1 MTTATATEVEQAYLA
16 YFGRPADLGGMNY
29 WLGKSV
35 AEMDAGFAASQEY
48 ANLYSGMT
56 NDQRVEQVYQNLF
69 GRPSDPAGK
78 AYWVNQLNTGQ
89 ATIGTLVSTMEANAL
104 GVDVGTINNRLTF
117 AINFTA
123 SLTPA
128 QDAGYS
134 GTVSANA
141 ARAAV
146 SEVTYTDASL
156 ATARANMALDIT
168 AVDLGE
174 SPATLAAANAAAA
187 AAAAA
192 AAIAAAGGAAAVSA
206 VATGASATFTL
217 TTGIDKFTGGTGN
230 DIFNGTWWDG
240 AAISTFNPGDV
251 LIGGGGTDTLNI
263 TTASPGAMKLTGAN
277 WNAGDSGFTTLNIT
291 NTGNGAIT
299 FTSGANFDA
308 AFSTGHLNLTT
319 KIDGNAAMTI
329 DLTGAGVPADAYAG
343 TATII
348 STVIGNGAQ
357 TITAGS
363 GLSTVVAAT
372 HDGATTVNGTGLT
385 SVQITS
391 DAGGTNAQT
400 VGNVGSTAHL
410 ATIDV
415 TQNGAGAQ
423 VVTSTDGGAV
433 TIDATIASGGSGAQ
447 TITATSSS
455 AATVNATDNGAVAE
469 AQTIVTG
476 AGTDIISMLGSNLAN
491 TVSITGGAGADTITL
506 VASHTGIDTIYY
518 TANNQGGAAL
528 TIAAGGALAA
538 GDTVAN
544 FVLAKDIVDVH
555 GVSAQVHTA
564 FAGTLLNAWNFAT
577 DNVFIDTA
585 TTLAGAAATVANV
598 SALIGTVT
606 TAAATDT
613 GFVAIQT
620 NAATNV
626 WDILQVVS
634 ASGAH
639 AATALA
645 TTDTISLVG
654 QVTTTGAL
662 TTANFHA

>member
-174 SPATLAAANAAAA
+174 TPATLAAANAAAA

-240 AAISTFNPGDV
+240 AGISTFNPGDV

-263 TTASPGAMKLTGAN
+263 TTASAGAMTLTGAN

-299 FTSGANFDA
+299 LDSGANFDA

-329 DLTGAGVPADAYAG
+329 DLATSPYTG

-357 TITAGS
+357 TITTGA

-400 VGNVGSTAHL
+400 VGSVGLTDYL

-415 TQNGAGAQ
+415 TQYGAGAQ
-423 VVTSTDGGAV
+423 AVTSTDSSAV
-433 TIDATIASGGSGAQ
+433 TINAIIETGGSGAQ
-447 TITATSSS
+447 TITAMNSSG
-455 AATVNATDNGAVAE
+455 AIVNATDNGTSID

-476 AGTDIISMLGSNLAN
+476 GGADTITMLGSNLAN

-506 VASHTGIDTIYY
+506 VALHTGIDTIHY

-528 TIAAGGALAA
+528 TITAGGTLAA

-544 FVLAKDIVDVH
+544 FVLAKDIVDVS
-555 GVSAQVHTA
+555 GVTAQVHTA

-606 TAAATDT
+606 TAIATDT

-620 NAATNV
+620 GAATNV